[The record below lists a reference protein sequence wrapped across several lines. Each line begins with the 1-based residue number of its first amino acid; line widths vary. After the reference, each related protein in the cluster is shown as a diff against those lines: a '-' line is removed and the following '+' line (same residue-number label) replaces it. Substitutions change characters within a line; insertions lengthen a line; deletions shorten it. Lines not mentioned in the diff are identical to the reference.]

1 MRRKSLK
8 NCNLSKNNPKHQEKI
23 NMAKLKLRLTAITD
37 VGNIRKNNE
46 DNFVVCQDLTGG
58 NWFVPQADAAPF
70 ELGKFGSLMVVADG
84 MGGMNAG
91 EVASDIAVKTVQEYF
106 AADKLSK
113 ELVDDA
119 TAVNN
124 YLKQVIMEA
133 DNRIK
138 ARSKSDPETEGMGTT
153 IVITWI
159 IGDMAHVAW
168 CGDSRA
174 YSYHPNSG
182 LRQLSK
188 DHSYVQE
195 LVDSG
200 KLKPEL
206 AFDHPDGNIITSSL
220 GDMSKPA
227 APDVVTTELHEGEII
242 LLCSDGLCG
251 MLRDSEMLQVL
262 DAHYPDLTLCKKT
275 LIDGA
280 LAAGGHD
287 NVTLA
292 MTLVVKGGGKM
303 PFTRDADEAGAVNL
317 PARPNR
323 MKSLIAGGII
333 LVLLAIIGVLVLK
346 LHNNKKDVP
355 ADKTEVVD
363 SVATSKPDVD
373 KATVKQDTANTK
385 KPTQGKIRERIEQ
398 RIGDKQSKQD
408 PDGSNH
414 DAELTPTDKLTPVAK
429 KGDNKGGEE
438 ENPEPI
444 KEK

>member
-1 MRRKSLK
+1 
-8 NCNLSKNNPKHQEKI
+8 
-23 NMAKLKLRLTAITD
+23 MAKLKLSLTAITD
-37 VGNIRKNNE
+37 VGIIRKNNE
-46 DNFVVCQDLTGG
+46 DNFVVCRDLTHG
-58 NWFVPQADAAPF
+58 NWFVPQGDAAPF
-70 ELGKFGSLMVVADG
+70 ELGKYGSMMVVADG

-113 ELVDDA
+113 ELVADA
-119 TAVNN
+119 AAVNN
-124 YLKQVIMEA
+124 YLKQVIVEA

-153 IVITWI
+153 IVISWI
-159 IGDMAHVAW
+159 IENMAHIAW

-182 LRQLSK
+182 LRQISK

-195 LVDSG
+195 LVDAG

-206 AFDHPDGNIITSSL
+206 AFDHPDSNIITSSL
-220 GDMSKPA
+220 GDLSKPA

-287 NVTLA
+287 NVTLT
-292 MTLVVKGGGKM
+292 MTLVAKGGGKM
-303 PFTRDADEAGAVNL
+303 SYTRDTDGDVAVNQ
-317 PARPNR
+317 PEHPSR
-323 MKSLIAGGII
+323 MKRFIAGGII
-333 LVLLAIIGVLVLK
+333 LVLLVIIGVLVAR
-346 LHNNKKDVP
+346 LHNGKQE
-355 ADKTEVVD
+355 KTPEEIAVVD
-363 SVATSKPDVD
+363 LMDVD
-373 KATVKQDTANTK
+373 KTTPDTIDSAK
-385 KPTQGKIRERIEQ
+385 DQEPAKPTIKDKIEER
-398 RIGDKQSKQD
+398 
-408 PDGSNH
+408 
-414 DAELTPTDKLTPVAK
+414 TDKK
-429 KGDNKGGEE
+429 QGNSIQNNQNGEE
-438 ENPEPI
+438 ELTLTQQLTSVKKNATDTTEN
-444 KEK
+444 K